1 MDNKTFNETYDIM
14 EVLNGEDRRYILIN
28 KETLHIDKKVM
39 QVIKLNGDYLTFK
52 GRVHVSVGR

>member
-1 MDNKTFNETYDIM
+1 M